1 MPTLGAQTIYSPE
14 EYLFLE
20 RKATTKNEYLNGE
33 VFAMPRVNLAHNLI
47 TVDIATVLNVQS
59 RRLNCVVFSSCM
71 RVKERQSDSYFYPDV
86 VIACG
91 ESQFE
96 DDTFDTL
103 LNPVVIIEVLS
114 PSTEIYDRTEKFEY
128 YKQIPTLQEYML
140 VSQDKVKVEH
150 HSIRGTQWRLREY
163 QELQDTII
171 LSSIECKLSLND
183 VYRRVNLDQ

>member
-1 MPTLGAQTIYSPE
+1 MSSLAALTICSPQ

-71 RVKERQSDSYFYPDV
+71 RVKERQSDSYFYPDI

-140 VSQDKVKVEH
+140 VSQDKVNIEH
-150 HSIRGTQWRLREY
+150 HLKQNEEWKLNEYHTLEDTLALSTIGCSLALR
-163 QELQDTII
+163 
-171 LSSIECKLSLND
+171 D
-183 VYRRVNLDQ
+183 VYRRVNVD